1 MGKIKTL
8 VRNIT
13 YLMKYSLW
21 DQREEDIVYL
31 TNKILDDGIYE
42 YGLDLPAY
50 RKLKILEK
58 NDSIDVILQSNKS
71 FVRMGDGEIRIMQGI
86 DQPFQQYEPVI
97 ADTLVELLKNQR
109 ADILVGINRGYYI
122 PHFHAKKED
131 YNRRFAYDFREYLDE
146 YCNYDST
153 YIDGACT
160 FNYTLGY
167 SDDEITH
174 MFWNKWK
181 KAFKGKK
188 LVIICGERI
197 VEEMVYNIF
206 EEAESIKY
214 IYGPRKNAWDK
225 HDEIIKKIEKESKEN
240 LLIFILGM
248 AGKAMIPEVTDMG
261 YTAWDIGHLAKGYNA
276 YMTGMDGHDA
286 ENVANFFA
294 PD

>member
-1 MGKIKTL
+1 MRRIKTL

-97 ADTLVELLKNQR
+97 EDTLVELLKNQR

-122 PHFHAKKED
+122 PHFHAKRED

>member
-1 MGKIKTL
+1 MRKIKTL

-42 YGLDLPAY
+42 YGLELPAY

-58 NDSIDVILQSNKS
+58 NDSIDAILQSNKS

-86 DQPFQQYEPVI
+86 DQPFKQYEPVI

-109 ADILVGINRGYYI
+109 ADILVGINRGYYV
-122 PHFHAKKED
+122 PHFHAKRED

-146 YCNYDST
+146 YCNFDST

-167 SDDEITH
+167 SDDETTH
-174 MFWNKWK
+174 VFWNKWK

-188 LVIICGERI
+188 LVIICGKKI
-197 VEEMVYNIF
+197 VEEMAYNIF
-206 EEAESIKY
+206 DEAESIKY

-225 HDEIIKKIEKESKEN
+225 HDEIIKKIEKESKDN

-276 YMTGMDGHDA
+276 YMTGMDGNDA
-286 ENVANFFA
+286 ENVADFFA

>member
-1 MGKIKTL
+1 MRRIKTL
-8 VRNIT
+8 VRNIG
-13 YLMKYSLW
+13 YLMKHSLW
-21 DQREEDIVYL
+21 AQREEDIVYL

-42 YGLDLPAY
+42 YGLELPAY
-50 RKLKILEK
+50 RKLNILEK
-58 NDSIDVILQSNKS
+58 NDSIDAILQSNKS
-71 FVRMGDGEIRIMQGI
+71 FVRMGDGEIRIMQRI

-109 ADILVGINRGYYI
+109 EDILVGINKGYYV
-122 PHFHAKKED
+122 PHFHARRDD
-131 YNRRFAYDFREYLDE
+131 YDRRYAYDFRSYLSE
-146 YCNYDST
+146 HCNFASI

-160 FNYTLGY
+160 FNYVLGY
-167 SDDEITH
+167 SDDETTH
-174 MFWNKWK
+174 MFWSKWK

-188 LVIICGERI
+188 LVIICGEKI
-197 VEEMVYNIF
+197 VEEMAYNIF
-206 EEAESIKY
+206 DDAESIKY

-225 HDEIIKKIEKESKEN
+225 HDEIIKKIEKENKDN

-286 ENVANFFA
+286 ENVADFFA

>member
-8 VRNIT
+8 VKNIN
-13 YLMKYSLW
+13 YLMKHSLW

-42 YGLDLPAY
+42 YGLELPAY

-71 FVRMGDGEIRIMQGI
+71 FVRMNDGEIRIMQGI
-86 DQPFQQYEPVI
+86 DQPFQRYEPVI

-122 PHFHAKKED
+122 PHFHAKRED

-146 YCNYDST
+146 YCNFDST

-160 FNYTLGY
+160 FNYVLGY
-167 SDDEITH
+167 SDDETTH

-188 LVIICGERI
+188 LVIICGESI
-197 VEEMVYNIF
+197 VEEMEYNIF

-261 YTAWDIGHLAKGYNA
+261 YIAWDIGHLAKGYNA
-276 YMTGMDGHDA
+276 YKKGKILQTTESVSD
-286 ENVANFFA
+286 FYA

>member
-8 VRNIT
+8 VRNIN

-122 PHFHAKKED
+122 PHFHAKRED

-146 YCNYDST
+146 YCNFDST
-153 YIDGACT
+153 YIDGTCT
-160 FNYTLGY
+160 FNDTLGY

-188 LVIICGERI
+188 LIIICGERI

>member
-1 MGKIKTL
+1 MRRIKTL
-8 VRNIT
+8 LRNIN
-13 YLMKYSLW
+13 YLMKHSLW

-42 YGLDLPAY
+42 YNLELPAY
-50 RKLKILEK
+50 RKLKILGK
-58 NDSIDVILQSNKS
+58 NESIDAILQSNKS
-71 FVRMGDGEIRIMQGI
+71 FVRMCDGEIRIMQGI
-86 DQPFQQYEPVI
+86 DQPFQQYETVI

-109 ADILVGINRGYYI
+109 EDILVGVNRDYYTS
-122 PHFHAKKED
+122 HFRATKDD
-131 YNRRFAYDFREYLDE
+131 YNRRFSYDFRRYLDE
-146 YCNYDST
+146 HCNFEST

-160 FNYTLGY
+160 FNYVLGY
-167 SDDEITH
+167 SNDEITH
-174 MFWNKWK
+174 LFWNKWK

-197 VEEMVYNIF
+197 VEEMEYNIF

-214 IYGPRKNAWDK
+214 IYGPRKNAWDQ
-225 HDEIIKKIEKESKEN
+225 HDEIIKKIEKEGKEN
-240 LLIFILGM
+240 LLIFIIGM

-286 ENVANFFA
+286 ENVADFFT

>member
-1 MGKIKTL
+1 MRKIKTL

-42 YGLDLPAY
+42 YGLELPTY

-58 NDSIDVILQSNKS
+58 NDSIDAILQSNKS

-122 PHFHAKKED
+122 PHFHAKRED

-286 ENVANFFA
+286 ENVADFFA

>member
-1 MGKIKTL
+1 MSRIKNL
-8 VRNIT
+8 LRNIN
-13 YLMKYSLW
+13 YLMKHSLW

-86 DQPFQQYEPVI
+86 DQPFQRYEPVI
-97 ADTLVELLKNQR
+97 AEILVELLKNQR
-109 ADILVGINRGYYI
+109 EDILVGVNRDYYVS
-122 PHFHAKKED
+122 HFRAKKDD
-131 YNRRFAYDFREYLDE
+131 YNRRFSYDFRKYLDKH
-146 YCNYDST
+146 CNFEAT

-160 FNYTLGY
+160 FNYVLGY
-167 SDDEITH
+167 SDDETTH

-188 LVIICGERI
+188 LVVVCGESI
-197 VEEMVYNIF
+197 VEEMEYNIF

-261 YTAWDIGHLAKGYNA
+261 YIAWDIGHLAKGYNA
-276 YMTGMDGHDA
+276 YKKGKILQTT
-286 ENVANFFA
+286 ESISNFYA
-294 PD
+294 SD

>member
-1 MGKIKTL
+1 MRKIKTL

-42 YGLDLPAY
+42 YGLELPTY

-58 NDSIDVILQSNKS
+58 NDSIDAILQSNKS

-122 PHFHAKKED
+122 PHFHAKRED

-214 IYGPRKNAWDK
+214 IYGLRKNAWDK

-286 ENVANFFA
+286 ENVADFFA

>member
-1 MGKIKTL
+1 MRGIKTL

-122 PHFHAKKED
+122 PHFHAKRED
-131 YNRRFAYDFREYLDE
+131 YNRRFAYDFREYLNE

-160 FNYTLGY
+160 FNDTLGY

-181 KAFKGKK
+181 MAFKGKK

-225 HDEIIKKIEKESKEN
+225 HDEIIKKIEKESEEN

>member
-1 MGKIKTL
+1 MRGIKTL

-122 PHFHAKKED
+122 PHFHAKRED

-153 YIDGACT
+153 YLDGACT